1 MKMSHPT
8 LITML
13 THHDKTVKN
22 SREIFLGAKDAPCQ
36 HWGLKDVGLSREEVA
51 DLVGI
56 MKDAGKTTYLEC
68 LAYDEES
75 AYKAVQFGIECRVDV
90 IMGTF
95 YYDKVGDLAEKF
107 GVKYYPFVGCQV
119 AGEVFGT
126 IEENVEKALSVARKK
141 VTGVNLCGYRWVNG
155 KPEDLIDAV
164 VKAVKVE
171 TGKPVYSVGSIDSFV
186 RLDAVKRLGVEAFT
200 IGSAFFD
207 HKFGETFTEQI
218 ESVEDYLNRP
228 LS

>member
-1 MKMSHPT
+1 MSHPT

-22 SREIFLGAKDAPCQ
+22 SREIFLEAKDAPCR
-36 HWGLKDVGLSREEVA
+36 HWGLKDVGLTGKEVA
-51 DLVGI
+51 ELVKI

-75 AYKAVQFGIECRVDV
+75 AYKAMQFGIECRIDV
-90 IMGTF
+90 VLGTF
-95 YYDKVGDLAEKF
+95 YYDKVGELAEKY

-119 AGEVFGT
+119 AGKVFGT
-126 IEENVEKALSVARKK
+126 IEENVEKTLSVARKK

-155 KPEDLIDAV
+155 NPEDLIDAV
-164 VKAVKVE
+164 VKAVKAD
-171 TGKPVYSVGSIDSFV
+171 TGKPVFSAGSIDSFA

-218 ESVEDYLNRP
+218 QFVEEHLNRP
-228 LS
+228 RS